1 LADAPANAPWRGMVV
16 DRIAALRAQAGGA
29 PDISM
34 MVAGLA
40 ARLHQNPNDPQGWQR
55 LIRAY
60 AVLGDTGKAQTALG
74 EARSASK
81 NNTQEL
87 AALSA
92 EAKSLK
98 LEK

>member
-1 LADAPANAPWRGMVV
+1 
-16 DRIAALRAQAGGA
+16 
-29 PDISM
+29 

-40 ARLHQNPNDPQGWQR
+40 ARPHQSPNDAEGWQR
-55 LIRAY
+55 LVRAY
-60 AVLGDTGKAQTALG
+60 AVLGDAAKAQTALAD
-74 EARSASK
+74 ARTAMK
-81 NNTQEL
+81 RDTRTL